1 MANRAQ
7 ENATMANAQTAEK
20 PSFPPQIK
28 YIIGNEAAERFSFY
42 GMKTILFVFMTEYL
56 RMTNDDAGG
65 IYHTFVTWAYVMP
78 LVGAFLSDRFW
89 GKYRTIMI
97 LSMGY
102 CLGHLVL
109 ALWENRDGLVWGL
122 ALIAIGAG
130 GIKPCVSAHV
140 GDQFNE
146 KNSSLIDK
154 VFSLFYFSINFG
166 AFFSSLATPILLKQ
180 YGPSIAFGIPGV
192 LMALATLIF
201 WMGRKEYVH
210 VPPAGKTGKKGFLTV
225 FLYALRNRA
234 KRKPG
239 QELLDVAREKYS
251 AEEVEGS
258 KAVLPIFRLFILVSA
273 FWALFDQTGSAW
285 VEQAK
290 KMDPVFMGVHIE
302 ASQMQALNPAMVM
315 VMIPLFS
322 MWLYPAVERA
332 GVRVTALR
340 KMSVGMIFTTFSFI
354 ASAVIQ
360 QMIDAGA
367 VLNIGWQFVPYL
379 LITAAEILVSI
390 SGLEFAYT
398 QAPRAM
404 KSTIMSFWMLTVAV
418 GNYFV
423 VLIIGAGEAL
433 RIPTFSPTYYY
444 FFAAMMFVVGLVFAW
459 GASRFKVRDFVE
471 RSNPAVEPDTGLINA
486 PNLQPSTT

>member
-1 MANRAQ
+1 MATTA
-7 ENATMANAQTAEK
+7 ATPTSATAGK
-20 PSFPPQIK
+20 LRFPPQIK
-28 YIIGNEAAERFSFY
+28 YIVGNEAAERFSYY

-56 RMTNDDAGG
+56 RLTNEDAGS
-65 IYHTFVTWAYVMP
+65 IYHTFGTWAYVMP
-78 LVGAFLSDRFW
+78 LIGAYISDRFW

-102 CLGHLVL
+102 CLGHAVL
-109 ALWENRDGLVWGL
+109 AIWENKDGLVWGL

-146 KNSSLIDK
+146 KTQSLLDK
-154 VFSLFYFSINFG
+154 VFSLFYFSINLG
-166 AFFSSLATPILLKQ
+166 AFASSLMTPLLLKW
-180 YGPSIAFGIPGV
+180 YGPSVAFGVPGI
-192 LMALATLIF
+192 LMGLATMVF
-201 WMGRKEYVH
+201 WMGRGHYVH
-210 VPPAGKTGKKGFLTV
+210 VPPTGKTGKKGFLTV
-225 FLYALRNRA
+225 FFYALRNRS
-234 KRKPG
+234 KRKEG

-290 KMDPVFMGVHIE
+290 KMDPVFLGVHIE

-315 VMIPLFS
+315 LMIPLFS
-322 MWLYPAVERA
+322 IWLYPTVEKL
-332 GVRVTALR
+332 GVKVTALR
-340 KMSVGMIFTTFSFI
+340 KMSVGMIFTTFSFV
-354 ASAVIQ
+354 ASGIMQ
-360 QMIDAGA
+360 NLIDSG
-367 VLNIGWQFVPYL
+367 VTLNIGWQFVPYL
-379 LITAAEILVSI
+379 LITGAEILVSI

-404 KSTIMSFWMLTVAV
+404 KSTIMGFWFLTVAV

-423 VLIIGAGEAL
+423 VFIIHAGEAL
-433 RIPTFSPTYYY
+433 RIPTFSATYYY
-444 FFAAMMFVVGLVFAW
+444 FFAALMFVVGLIFAW

-471 RSNPAVEPDTGLINA
+471 RSDSSVEPDTGLINA
-486 PNLQPSTT
+486 PNLQPST